1 MDTRYLR
8 LSSGDPSVLATS
20 KAGDFTIQLGTAMS
34 CEGNCVAYLL
44 EATIPFTWTNVTTSD
59 SLLVE
64 VEGKETIVSLP
75 PAYYTSIP
83 LLVAALNR
91 ALKKKTLDVAFSADA
106 ATMRVS
112 IDCGAA
118 KVAGSFL
125 QILGWPKGTSLQGKQ
140 QAPRFGDITRGVRS
154 AYVYVDCIQPTNAGS
169 FQVQLLKEVP
179 TGTHKP
185 GDVIHWRAQM
195 PVEKHM
201 LNTQTL
207 SQLKVSI
214 KDIHNKVLD
223 FNGFHTSLLIAIEHR
238 PR

>member
-34 CEGNCVAYLL
+34 CEGDCVAYLL
-44 EATIPFTWTNVTTSD
+44 EATIPFTWTNVTASD
-59 SLLVE
+59 HLTVTNES
-64 VEGKETIVSLP
+64 GETITTLP

-83 LLVAALNR
+83 LLVAALDR
-91 ALKKKTLDVAFSADA
+91 ALKIATPSVTFSTDST
-106 ATMRVS
+106 TMRVS
-112 IDCGAA
+112 IDCEAA
-118 KVAGSFL
+118 TVAGSFL
-125 QILGWPKGTSLQGKQ
+125 HILGWPKGTILKGKQ
-140 QAPRFGDITRGVRS
+140 QAPGFGDITRGVRS
-154 AYVYVDCIQPTNAGS
+154 AFVYVDCIQPTNAGS

-223 FNGFHTSLLIAIEHR
+223 FNGFDVGLLLAIEHR